1 VRAWVER
8 EGRRAAASA
17 GGQRGALSLPNIL
30 VAQLWHCAKIS
41 VKINRMS
48 LWKKLLWIG
57 VTILGLGAIG
67 VLALS
72 RGEQISALWII
83 VAGLCA
89 TAVSYRFYSKWLAT
103 KVLVLND
110 ERATPAVVRNDGKD
124 FVPTNRWM
132 VFGHHFAAI
141 AGPGPLVGPVLAAQF
156 GFLPGTLWILI
167 GATLGGAVH
176 DMIILFA
183 SVRRG
188 GKTLGQMV
196 KEEIGPGVGALAL
209 ISVLAIMTILLAVLA
224 LVVVQALAKSPW
236 GVFTIAM
243 TIPIAL
249 IMGAGLRSGRV
260 SVTAVTIFGVI
271 GLGFAVWG
279 GQFLAHFPA
288 LEIWFRHDEKWIAWA
303 IMIYGLAASILPVW
317 MLLTPRDYLS
327 TFLKLGT
334 VAALAIAVVL
344 IHPALQM
351 PAITKF
357 IDGSGLVFAGP
368 VFPFVCIT
376 IACGAVSGFH
386 SLIASGT
393 TPKMLGRES
402 RIRDI
407 GYGAMVTEMM
417 VALMAMIAA
426 CVLQPGEYFA
436 INSKGAPT
444 EVVAKVSGAGFP
456 VTEQGMNTLAHN
468 LGESTMFNRAGGA
481 PTFAVG
487 MAHMF
492 AGISSSPTAL
502 ALWYHFAIMFE
513 ALFILTTIDAGT
525 RVGRFLLQDL
535 LGNLWRPLG
544 NTRSW
549 SANFFSSFL
558 LVAAWGWFLYQGII
572 DPLGGINTLWPL
584 FGLANQ
590 LLSVI
595 ALCLAT
601 TILIKMQKTKY
612 LFITLVPLVFMCIV
626 TFSAGYLK
634 IFSANPNLGL
644 LSGAQSFIEKAG
656 SLETGKAAEL
666 VRQAAVWRFDA
677 VVAASFLVLVL
688 LIVLGSANQWWQLIR
703 GTKPVVLRESEFV
716 SIDAATSGV
725 GSEAVA

>member
-1 VRAWVER
+1 
-8 EGRRAAASA
+8 
-17 GGQRGALSLPNIL
+17 
-30 VAQLWHCAKIS
+30 
-41 VKINRMS
+41 MS
-48 LWKKLLWIG
+48 LWKKLLWFA
-57 VTILGLGAIG
+57 VSALGLWAIV

-72 RGEQISALWII
+72 RGERISALWII

-89 TAVSYRFYSKWLAT
+89 LSISYRFYSNWLAA
-103 KVLVLND
+103 KVLVLNE
-110 ERATPAVVRNDGKD
+110 ERATPAILQNDSKD
-124 FVPTNRWM
+124 YVPTNRWM

-167 GATLGGAVH
+167 GATLGGGVH
-176 DMIILFA
+176 DMIVLFA
-183 SVRRG
+183 SIRRG

-209 ISVLAIMTILLAVLA
+209 ISVLAIMIILLAVLA
-224 LVVVQALAKSPW
+224 LVVVQALAQSPW
-236 GVFTIAM
+236 GVFTIAT
-243 TIPIAL
+243 TIPVAL
-249 IMGAGLRSGRV
+249 IMGIGLRTGKV
-260 SVTAVTIFGVI
+260 SVIAITIFGLL
-271 GLGFAVWG
+271 GLAFGVWG

-288 LEIWFRHDEKWIAWA
+288 IEAWFRHDQKWLAWA

-334 VAALAIAVVL
+334 VAMLAAAVVL
-344 IHPALQM
+344 IHPTLQM

-393 TPKMLGRES
+393 TPKMLRRES
-402 RIRDI
+402 RIRTI

-436 INSKGAPT
+436 INTKGAPA
-444 EVVAKVSGAGFP
+444 EVVAQVSAAGFP
-456 VTEQGMNTLAHN
+456 VTEMEMQKLAAN

-487 MAHMF
+487 MADMF
-492 AGISSSPTAL
+492 ARVSASPAAL

-525 RVGRFLLQDL
+525 RVGRFLLQDF

-549 SANFFSSFL
+549 SANLFSSVL
-558 LVAAWGWFLYQGII
+558 LVAGWGWFLYEGVI
-572 DPLGGINTLWPL
+572 DPLGGINSLWPL

-590 LLSVI
+590 LLSVV

-601 TILIKMQKTKY
+601 TILIKMHKAKY
-612 LFITLVPLVFMCIV
+612 VLVTVLPLAFMCVV

-634 IFSANPNLGL
+634 VFSPDPRLGF
-644 LSGAQSFIEKAG
+644 LSGARSLLHEAAG
-656 SLETGKAAEL
+656 IADPARAADL
-666 VRQAAVWRFDA
+666 VRQAGVWRFDA
-677 VVAASFLVLVL
+677 MVAIFFLVLVL
-688 LIVLGSANQWWQLIR
+688 LIAIGSARQWWQLLR
-703 GTKPVVLRESEFV
+703 GTRRVVLHESEFV
-716 SIDAATSGV
+716 PISAAQLA
-725 GSEAVA
+725 EF

>member
-1 VRAWVER
+1 
-8 EGRRAAASA
+8 
-17 GGQRGALSLPNIL
+17 
-30 VAQLWHCAKIS
+30 
-41 VKINRMS
+41 MS
-48 LWKKLLWIG
+48 LWKKLLWFA
-57 VTILGLGAIG
+57 VAALGTWA
-67 VLALS
+67 VAMLALS
-72 RGEQISALWII
+72 RGEHISALWI
-83 VAGLCA
+83 VTAGFCA
-89 TAVSYRFYSKWLAT
+89 LSISYRFYSKWLAT
-103 KVLVLND
+103 KVLVLN
-110 ERATPAVVRNDGKD
+110 EQRATPAVLQDDNKD
-124 FVPTNRWM
+124 YVPTNGWM

-167 GATLGGAVH
+167 GATLGGGVH
-176 DMIILFA
+176 DMIVLFA
-183 SVRRG
+183 SIRRG

-196 KEEIGPGVGALAL
+196 REEIGPGVGLLAL
-209 ISVLAIMTILLAVLA
+209 VSVLTIMIILLAVLA
-224 LVVVQALAKSPW
+224 LVVVQALAESPW
-236 GVFTIAM
+236 GVFTIAT

-249 IMGAGLRSGRV
+249 VMGIGLRTGKV
-260 SVTAVTIFGVI
+260 SVTAVTIFGLL
-271 GLGFAVWG
+271 GLGFGVWG

-288 LEIWFRHDEKWIAWA
+288 IESWFRHDQKWLAWA

-334 VAALAIAVVL
+334 VAMLAAAVML
-344 IHPALQM
+344 INPTLQM

-393 TPKMLGRES
+393 TPKMITRES
-402 RIRDI
+402 RIRSI

-426 CVLQPGEYFA
+426 CVLQPGQYFA
-436 INSKGAPT
+436 INTKGATT
-444 EVVAKVSGAGFP
+444 EVVAKVSAAGFP
-456 VTEQGMNTLAHN
+456 VTEAEMQRLATN

-492 AGISSSPTAL
+492 ARVSTKPAAL

-525 RVGRFLLQDL
+525 RVGRFLLQDF

-549 SANFFSSFL
+549 TANFFSSIL
-558 LVAAWGWFLYQGII
+558 LVAAWGWFLYEGVI
-572 DPLGGINTLWPL
+572 DPLGGINSLWPL

-590 LLSVI
+590 LLSVV
-595 ALCLAT
+595 ALCLGT
-601 TILIKMQKTKY
+601 TLLIKMRKSKY
-612 LFITLVPLVFMCIV
+612 LFVTLVPLCFMCAV

-634 IFSANPNLGL
+634 VFSPDPRLGF
-644 LSGAQSFIEKAG
+644 LSGAQSLLSQAAAV
-656 SLETGKAAEL
+656 TDPVKAATL
-666 VRQAAVWRFDA
+666 TRQAAIWRFDA
-677 VVAASFLVLVL
+677 FVAVFFLVLVL
-688 LIVLGSANQWWQLIR
+688 LIVLGSARQWWQLLR
-703 GTKPVVLRESEFV
+703 GTKRVVLHESEFV
-716 SIDAATSGV
+716 PITAAQL
-725 GSEAVA
+725 AQF

>member
-1 VRAWVER
+1 M
-8 EGRRAAASA
+8 
-17 GGQRGALSLPNIL
+17 N
-30 VAQLWHCAKIS
+30 
-41 VKINRMS
+41 
-48 LWKKLLWIG
+48 LWKKLLWI
-57 VTILGLGAIG
+57 AIG
-67 VLALS
+67 VLGAGS
-72 RGEQISALWII
+72 VAVMATARGEQISALWII

-89 TAVSYRFYSKWLAT
+89 MAISYRFYSKWLAT

-110 ERATPAVVRNDGKD
+110 ERATPAVVHADGRD

-167 GATLGGAVH
+167 GATLGGGVH
-176 DMIILFA
+176 DMIVLFA
-183 SVRRG
+183 SVRRR

-196 KEEIGPGVGALAL
+196 KEEIGTGVGSLAL
-209 ISVLAIMTILLAVLA
+209 ISVLAIMIILMAVLA

-243 TIPIAL
+243 TIPIAF
-249 IMGAGLRSGRV
+249 IMGIGLRTGKV
-260 SVTAVTIFGVI
+260 NVTAITIFGLA
-271 GLGFAVWG
+271 GLAFGVWG

-288 LEIWFRHDEKWIAWA
+288 IESWFRHDEKWIAWA

-334 VAALAIAVVL
+334 VAALAIAVIL
-344 IHPALQM
+344 IHPTLQM
-351 PAITKF
+351 PALTPF

-393 TPKMLGRES
+393 TPKMLSREV

-417 VALMAMIAA
+417 VALMAMVAA
-426 CVLQPGEYFA
+426 CVLQPGQYFA
-436 INSKGAPT
+436 INTKGTPT
-444 EVVAKVSGAGFP
+444 EVVAKVSAAGFP
-456 VTEQGMNTLAHN
+456 VSEKEMEQLATN
-468 LGESTMFNRAGGA
+468 LGEKTMFNRAGGA

-492 AGISSSPTAL
+492 ARVSSSPTAL

-549 SANFFSSFL
+549 TANFFSSVL
-558 LVAAWGWFLYQGII
+558 LVAAWGWFLYQGVI
-572 DPLGGINTLWPL
+572 DPLGGINSLWPL

-595 ALCLAT
+595 ALCLGT
-601 TILIKMQKTKY
+601 TLLIKMQKAKY
-612 LFITLVPLVFMCIV
+612 LFVTLIPLAFMCVV

-634 IFSANPNLGL
+634 VFSPDPKIGF
-644 LSGAQSFIEKAG
+644 LSGAQFLLRSADSMMDLSKA
-656 SLETGKAAEL
+656 SDA
-666 VRQAAVWRFDA
+666 VRQASVWRLDA
-677 VVAASFLVLVL
+677 IVALVFLVLVF
-688 LIVLGSANQWWQLIR
+688 LIVAGCTREWWRLLR
-703 GTKPVVLRESEFV
+703 GTKRIVLHESEFV
-716 SIDAATSGV
+716 SVTQVAQSAA
-725 GSEAVA
+725 

>member
-1 VRAWVER
+1 M
-8 EGRRAAASA
+8 
-17 GGQRGALSLPNIL
+17 ALS
-30 VAQLWHCAKIS
+30 IS
-41 VKINRMS
+41 AYGGENETPRYITRTMS
-48 LWKKLLWIG
+48 LWKKLLWIA
-57 VTILGLGAIG
+57 VTLLGLGSIAI
-67 VLALS
+67 LAIS
-72 RGEQISALWII
+72 RGEQINALWIV

-89 TAVSYRFYSKWLAT
+89 FAISYRFYSKWLAS
-103 KVLVLND
+103 KVLLLND
-110 ERATPAVVRNDGKD
+110 ERATPAFVQNDGKD

-167 GATLGGAVH
+167 GATLGGGVH
-176 DMIILFA
+176 DMIVLFA
-183 SVRRG
+183 SIRRG

-196 KEEIGPGVGALAL
+196 KEEIGRGVGLLAL
-209 ISVLAIMTILLAVLA
+209 ISVLAIMIILLAVLA
-224 LVVVQALAKSPW
+224 LVVVQALAQSPW
-236 GVFTIAM
+236 GVFTIAT
-243 TIPIAL
+243 TIPVAL
-249 IMGAGLRSGRV
+249 IMGTGLRTGKMNV
-260 SVTAVTIFGVI
+260 MAATIFGLL
-271 GLGFAVWG
+271 GLAFGVWG

-288 LEIWFRHDEKWIAWA
+288 IEAWFRHDQKWLAWA
-303 IMIYGLAASILPVW
+303 IMIYGLAASVLPVW

-334 VAALAIAVVL
+334 VAMLAAAVVL
-344 IHPALQM
+344 INPTLQM
-351 PAITKF
+351 SAITKF
-357 IDGSGLVFAGP
+357 IDGTGLVFAGP

-393 TPKMLGRES
+393 TPKMIRRES
-402 RIRDI
+402 RIRPI

-436 INSKGAPT
+436 INSKGPPT
-444 EVVAKVSGAGFP
+444 EVVTKVSAAGFP
-456 VTEQGMNTLAHN
+456 VTEAEMQKLATN

-492 AGISSSPTAL
+492 ARVSAGPTAL
-502 ALWYHFAIMFE
+502 AVWYHFAIMFE

-525 RVGRFLLQDL
+525 RVGRFLLQDF

-549 SANFFSSFL
+549 SANFLSSVL
-558 LVAAWGWFLYQGII
+558 LVSAWGWFLYEGVI
-572 DPLGGINTLWPL
+572 DPLGGINSLWPL

-590 LLSVI
+590 LLSVV
-595 ALCLAT
+595 ALCLGT
-601 TILIKMQKTKY
+601 TLLIKMQKTKY
-612 LFITLVPLVFMCIV
+612 LFVTLVPLCFMCAV

-634 IFSANPNLGL
+634 VFSPDPRLGFL
-644 LSGAQSFIEKAG
+644 TGAQSLTEQASALADPHK
-656 SLETGKAAEL
+656 TAEL
-666 VRQAAVWRFDA
+666 IRQASVWRFDA
-677 VVAASFLVLVL
+677 LVAASFLVLVL
-688 LIVLGSANQWWQLIR
+688 LIVLGSAIHWWQLVR
-703 GTKPVVLRESEFV
+703 GTKRVVLHESEFV
-716 SIDAATSGV
+716 SLARAEVAI
-725 GSEAVA
+725 GS

>member
-1 VRAWVER
+1 M
-8 EGRRAAASA
+8 
-17 GGQRGALSLPNIL
+17 
-30 VAQLWHCAKIS
+30 S
-41 VKINRMS
+41 V
-48 LWKKLLWIG
+48 WKKLAWIG
-57 VTILGLGAIG
+57 VAALGTCAVA

-72 RGEQISALWII
+72 RGEQISALWIVI
-83 VAGLCA
+83 AGFCA
-89 TAVSYRFYSKWLAT
+89 LAISYRFYSKWLAT
-103 KVLVLND
+103 KVLVLNE
-110 ERATPAVVRNDGKD
+110 ERATPAVLRNDNKD
-124 FVPTNRWM
+124 YVPTNRWM

-167 GATLGGAVH
+167 GATLGGGVH
-176 DMIILFA
+176 DMVVLFA
-183 SVRRG
+183 SIRRG

-196 KEEIGPGVGALAL
+196 KEEIGRGVGLLAL
-209 ISVLAIMTILLAVLA
+209 VSVLAIMIILLAVLA
-224 LVVVQALAKSPW
+224 LVVVQALAQSPW
-236 GVFTIAM
+236 GVFTIAV

-249 IMGAGLRSGRV
+249 IMGIALRTGKV
-260 SVTAVTIFGVI
+260 SVLAVTIFGLL
-271 GLGFAVWG
+271 GLAFGVWG
-279 GQFLAHFPA
+279 GQFLGHFPVIEA
-288 LEIWFRHDEKWIAWA
+288 WCHQDQKWLAWA

-334 VAALAIAVVL
+334 VALLAAAVVL
-344 IHPALQM
+344 INPTLQM

-393 TPKMLGRES
+393 TPKMIRRES
-402 RIRDI
+402 RIRSI

-426 CVLQPGEYFA
+426 CVLEPGQYFA
-436 INSKGAPT
+436 INTKGTPA
-444 EVVAKVSGAGFP
+444 EVVAKVSAAGFP
-456 VTEQGMNTLAHN
+456 VTEEEMQTLATN

-492 AGISSSPTAL
+492 ARVSARPSAL

-525 RVGRFLLQDL
+525 RVGRFLLQDV
-535 LGNLWRPLG
+535 LGNVWRPLG

-549 SANFFSSFL
+549 SANFLASVL
-558 LVAAWGWFLYQGII
+558 LVAAWGWFLYEGVV
-572 DPLGGINTLWPL
+572 DPLGGINSLWPL

-590 LLSVI
+590 LLSVV
-595 ALCLAT
+595 ALCLGT
-601 TILIKMQKTKY
+601 TLLIKMHKAKY
-612 LFITLVPLVFMCIV
+612 VFVTLIPLGFMCVV
-626 TFSAGYLK
+626 TFSAGWLK
-634 IFSANPNLGL
+634 VFSSDPRLGF
-644 LSGAQSFIEKAG
+644 LSGARSLLDQASRMADADRAG
-656 SLETGKAAEL
+656 
-666 VRQAAVWRFDA
+666 
-677 VVAASFLVLVL
+677 
-688 LIVLGSANQWWQLIR
+688 
-703 GTKPVVLRESEFV
+703 
-716 SIDAATSGV
+716 
-725 GSEAVA
+725 

>member
-1 VRAWVER
+1 
-8 EGRRAAASA
+8 
-17 GGQRGALSLPNIL
+17 
-30 VAQLWHCAKIS
+30 
-41 VKINRMS
+41 MS
-48 LWKKLLWIG
+48 LWKKLLWCA
-57 VTILGLGAIG
+57 VTLLCVAAVC

-72 RGEQISALWII
+72 QGEQISALWII

-89 TAVSYRFYSKWLAT
+89 SAISYRFYSKWLAT
-103 KVLVLND
+103 KILVLND
-110 ERATPAVVRNDGKD
+110 ERATPAVVKNDGKD
-124 FVPTNRWM
+124 FVPTNRWI

-156 GFLPGTLWILI
+156 GLLPGTLWILI

-196 KEEIGPGVGALAL
+196 KEEIGPGAGALPL
-209 ISVLAIMTILLAVLA
+209 VSGLAIMIILLAVLA

-243 TIPIAL
+243 TIPVAF
-249 IMGAGLRSGRV
+249 IMGIGLRTGKV
-260 SVTAVTIFGVI
+260 NVTAITIFGLL
-271 GLGFAVWG
+271 GLGFGVWG
-279 GQFLAHFPA
+279 GQFLGHFPMI
-288 LEIWFRHDEKWIAWA
+288 ESWFRHDDRWIAWA

-334 VAALAIAVVL
+334 VAALAVAVIV
-344 IHPALQM
+344 INPPLQM
-351 PAITKF
+351 PALTKF

-368 VFPFVCIT
+368 VFPFVGVT

-393 TPKMLGRES
+393 TPKMIGRES

-417 VALMAMIAA
+417 VALMALIAA

-436 INSKGAPT
+436 INMKGAPT
-444 EVVAKVSGAGFP
+444 EVVERVSASGFP
-456 VTEQGMNTLAHN
+456 VTESDMSILAQN
-468 LGESTMFNRAGGA
+468 LGEKTMFNRAGGA

-492 AGISSSPTAL
+492 ARVSAGPKAL

-535 LGNLWRPLG
+535 LGNVWRPLG

-549 SANFFSSFL
+549 SANFLASVL
-558 LVAAWGWFLYQGII
+558 LVAAWGWFLYQGVV
-572 DPLGGINTLWPL
+572 DPLGGINSLWPL
-584 FGLANQ
+584 F
-590 LLSVI
+590 
-595 ALCLAT
+595 
-601 TILIKMQKTKY
+601 
-612 LFITLVPLVFMCIV
+612 
-626 TFSAGYLK
+626 
-634 IFSANPNLGL
+634 
-644 LSGAQSFIEKAG
+644 
-656 SLETGKAAEL
+656 
-666 VRQAAVWRFDA
+666 R
-677 VVAASFLVLVL
+677 
-688 LIVLGSANQWWQLIR
+688 
-703 GTKPVVLRESEFV
+703 
-716 SIDAATSGV
+716 
-725 GSEAVA
+725 

>member
-1 VRAWVER
+1 
-8 EGRRAAASA
+8 
-17 GGQRGALSLPNIL
+17 
-30 VAQLWHCAKIS
+30 
-41 VKINRMS
+41 MS
-48 LWKKLLWIG
+48 LWKKLLWIA
-57 VTILGLGAIG
+57 VTLLGLASLA

-72 RGEQISALWII
+72 RGEQISALWI
-83 VAGLCA
+83 VTAGFCA
-89 TAVSYRFYSKWLAT
+89 AAISYRFYSKWIAA
-103 KVLVLND
+103 KILVLND
-110 ERATPAVVRNDGKD
+110 ERATPAVVKNDGKD

-176 DMIILFA
+176 DMIVLFA

-188 GKTLGQMV
+188 GKTLGMMV
-196 KEEIGPGVGALAL
+196 KEEIGKGVGILAL
-209 ISVLAIMTILLAVLA
+209 ISVLAIMIILLAVLA

-243 TIPIAL
+243 TIPTAL
-249 IMGAGLRSGRV
+249 IMGFGLRSGKV
-260 SVTAVTIFGVI
+260 NVTAITIFGLL
-271 GLGFAVWG
+271 GLAFGVWG
-279 GQFLAHFPA
+279 GQFLGNFPTIEA
-288 LEIWFRHDEKWIAWA
+288 WFRHDATWIAWA

-334 VAALAIAVVL
+334 VAALAVAVIL
-344 IHPALQM
+344 IHPTLQM
-351 PAITKF
+351 PSLTKF
-357 IDGSGLVFAGP
+357 VDGSGLVFAGP

-393 TPKMLGRES
+393 TPKMVGRES

-407 GYGAMVTEMM
+407 GYGAMITEMM
-417 VALMAMIAA
+417 VALMALIAA

-436 INSKGAPT
+436 INTKGAPT
-444 EVVAKVSGAGFP
+444 EVVQKVSAAGFP
-456 VTEQGMNTLAHN
+456 VTEDEMSILARN
-468 LGESTMFNRAGGA
+468 LGEQTMYNRAGGA

-492 AGISSSPTAL
+492 SRVTASPTAL

-535 LGNLWRPLG
+535 LGNVWKPLG

-549 SANFFSSFL
+549 SANFLTSVL
-558 LVAAWGWFLYQGII
+558 LVAAWGWFLYQGVI
-572 DPLGGINTLWPL
+572 DPLGGVNTLWPL

-595 ALCLAT
+595 ALCLCT
-601 TILIKMQKTKY
+601 TILIKMQKTRY
-612 LFITLVPLVFMCIV
+612 LFITVLPLAFMCAV

-634 IFSANPNLGL
+634 IFSVDPKLGF
-644 LSGAQSFIEKAG
+644 LSGAQSLAAQASGIGDLTKAG
-656 SLETGKAAEL
+656 EL
-666 VRQAAVWRFDA
+666 LRQARVWQFDA
-677 VVAASFLVLVL
+677 IVAGFFMLFVF
-688 LIVLGSANQWWQLIR
+688 LIVVGSAAQWWQLIR

-716 SIDAATSGV
+716 PATSITTSAAV
-725 GSEAVA
+725 G

>member
-1 VRAWVER
+1 M
-8 EGRRAAASA
+8 
-17 GGQRGALSLPNIL
+17 NI
-30 VAQLWHCAKIS
+30 
-41 VKINRMS
+41 
-48 LWKKLLWIG
+48 WKKLLWIA
-57 VTILGLGAIG
+57 VTILGVAAIC

-72 RGEQISALWII
+72 SGEQISALWII

-89 TAVSYRFYSKWLAT
+89 AAISYRFYSKWLAV

-110 ERATPAVVRNDGKD
+110 ERATPAVVQNDGKD

-209 ISVLAIMTILLAVLA
+209 VSVLAIMTILLAVLA

-243 TIPIAL
+243 TIPVAL
-249 IMGAGLRSGRV
+249 IMGIGLRTGKV
-260 SVTAVTIFGVI
+260 SVTAITIFGLL
-271 GLGFAVWG
+271 GLAFGVWG
-279 GQFLAHFPA
+279 GQFLGHFPMV
-288 LEIWFRHDEKWIAWA
+288 ESWFRHDDRWLAWA
-303 IMIYGLAASILPVW
+303 IMLYGLAASILPVW

-334 VAALAIAVVL
+334 VAAMALAVIL
-344 IHPALQM
+344 IHPTLQM
-351 PAITKF
+351 PALTHF

-393 TPKMLGRES
+393 TPKMIGRES

-426 CVLQPGEYFA
+426 CVLMPGEYFA
-436 INSKGAPT
+436 INTKGTPT
-444 EVVAKVSGAGFP
+444 EVVAKVSAAGFP
-456 VTEQGMNTLAHN
+456 VTESGMAALAKN
-468 LGESTMFNRAGGA
+468 LGEDTMFNRAGGA

-492 AGISSSPTAL
+492 ARVSASPTAL

-549 SANFFSSFL
+549 SANFLASVL
-558 LVAAWGWFLYQGII
+558 LVAAWGWFLYQGVV

-590 LLSVI
+590 LLSVV

-601 TILIKMQKTKY
+601 TVLIKMQKTKY
-612 LFITLVPLVFMCIV
+612 LFVTLLPLAFMCVV

-634 IFSANPNLGL
+634 IFSTDPKLGF
-644 LSGAQSFIEKAG
+644 LSGASSLLQSASGMADPEKA
-656 SLETGKAAEL
+656 AAL
-666 VRQAAVWRFDA
+666 VRQAGVWRFDA
-677 VVAASFLVLVL
+677 FVAGFFLLLVL
-688 LIVLGSANQWWQLIR
+688 LIVLGSARQWWQLLR
-703 GTKPVVLRESEFV
+703 GTKRVVLHESEF
-716 SIDAATSGV
+716 IPLAQA
-725 GSEAVA
+725 GSPAS

>member
-1 VRAWVER
+1 M
-8 EGRRAAASA
+8 
-17 GGQRGALSLPNIL
+17 
-30 VAQLWHCAKIS
+30 S
-41 VKINRMS
+41 V
-48 LWKKLLWIG
+48 WKKLLWFA
-57 VTILGLGAIG
+57 VAALWTGAVA

-72 RGEQISALWII
+72 RNEHISALWII

-89 TAVSYRFYSKWLAT
+89 LSISYRFYSKWLAA

-110 ERATPAVVRNDGKD
+110 ERATPAVLQNDSKD

-167 GATLGGAVH
+167 GATLGGGVH

-196 KEEIGPGVGALAL
+196 KEEIGRGVGALAL
-209 ISVLAIMTILLAVLA
+209 VSVLAIMIILLAVLA
-224 LVVVQALAKSPW
+224 LVVVQALAESPW

-243 TIPIAL
+243 TIPVAL
-249 IMGAGLRSGRV
+249 IMGIGLRTGKV
-260 SVTAVTIFGVI
+260 SVMAVTIFGLL
-271 GLGFAVWG
+271 GLAFGVWG

-288 LEIWFRHDEKWIAWA
+288 IEAWFRHDQKWLAWA

-334 VAALAIAVVL
+334 VAMLAAAVVL
-344 IHPALQM
+344 INPTLQM

-393 TPKMLGRES
+393 TPKMIRRES
-402 RIRDI
+402 RIRSI
-407 GYGAMVTEMM
+407 GYGAMVTEML

-436 INSKGAPT
+436 INTKGAPM
-444 EVVAKVSGAGFP
+444 EVVAKVSAAGFA
-456 VTEQGMNTLAHN
+456 VTEKEMQTLATN

-492 AGISSSPTAL
+492 ARVSAKPTAL

-525 RVGRFLLQDL
+525 RVGRFLLQDV
-535 LGNLWRPLG
+535 LGHVWRPLG

-549 SANFFSSFL
+549 SANFLASVL
-558 LVAAWGWFLYQGII
+558 LVGAWGWFLYEGVI
-572 DPLGGINTLWPL
+572 DPLGGINSLWPL

-590 LLSVI
+590 LLSVV
-595 ALCLAT
+595 ALCLGT
-601 TILIKMQKTKY
+601 TLLIKMHKTKY
-612 LFITLVPLVFMCIV
+612 IFVTLVPLCFMCAV

-634 IFSANPNLGL
+634 VLSSDPRLGVV
-644 LSGAQSFIEKAG
+644 SGAQSRLRESSGMADP
-656 SLETGKAAEL
+656 TKAAEL
-666 VRQAAVWRFDA
+666 ARQAGVWRFDA
-677 VVAASFLVLVL
+677 VVAVFFLVLVL
-688 LIVLGSANQWWQLIR
+688 AIVVGSARQWWQLIR
-703 GTKPVVLRESEFV
+703 GTRRAVLHEGEFV
-716 SIDAATSGV
+716 PITAAQL
-725 GSEAVA
+725 AQF

>member
-1 VRAWVER
+1 
-8 EGRRAAASA
+8 
-17 GGQRGALSLPNIL
+17 
-30 VAQLWHCAKIS
+30 
-41 VKINRMS
+41 MS
-48 LWKKLLWIG
+48 LWKKLLWLVVSALG
-57 VTILGLGAIG
+57 VVAIAI
-67 VLALS
+67 LALS

-89 TAVSYRFYSKWLAT
+89 LSISYRFYSKWLAA
-103 KVLVLND
+103 KVLMLND
-110 ERATPAVVRNDGKD
+110 GRTTPAVLQNDGKD
-124 FVPTNRWM
+124 YVPTNRWM

-167 GATLGGAVH
+167 GATLGGGVH
-176 DMIILFA
+176 DMIMLFA
-183 SVRRG
+183 SIRRG

-196 KEEIGPGVGALAL
+196 KEEIGRGVGALAL
-209 ISVLAIMTILLAVLA
+209 ISVLAIMIILLAVLA
-224 LVVVQALAKSPW
+224 LVVVQALAESPW

-243 TIPIAL
+243 TIPVAL
-249 IMGAGLRSGRV
+249 IMGIGLRTGKV
-260 SVTAVTIFGVI
+260 NVLAVTIFGLI
-271 GLGFAVWG
+271 GLAFGVWG
-279 GQFLAHFPA
+279 GQFLADFPA
-288 LEIWFRHDEKWIAWA
+288 IEAGFRHDQKWLAWA

-334 VAALAIAVVL
+334 VVMLAAAVVL
-344 IHPALQM
+344 INPTLQM
-351 PAITKF
+351 SAITKF
-357 IDGSGLVFAGP
+357 IDGTGLVFAGP

-393 TPKMLGRES
+393 TPKMVRRES
-402 RIRDI
+402 RIRTI

-436 INSKGAPT
+436 INTKGAPA
-444 EVVAKVSGAGFP
+444 EVVAKVSAAGFP
-456 VTEQGMNTLAHN
+456 VTEAEMHTLATN

-492 AGISSSPTAL
+492 ARVSASPRAL
-502 ALWYHFAIMFE
+502 GLWYHFAIMFE

-525 RVGRFLLQDL
+525 RVGRFLLQDF

-549 SANFFSSFL
+549 SANVFASVL
-558 LVAAWGWFLYQGII
+558 LVAAWGWFLYEGVV
-572 DPLGGINTLWPL
+572 DPLGGINSLWPL

-590 LLSVI
+590 LLSVV

-601 TILIKMQKTKY
+601 TILIKMHKAKY
-612 LFITLVPLVFMCIV
+612 LFVTVLPLVFMCVV

-634 IFSANPNLGL
+634 VFSSDPRLGF
-644 LSGAQSFIEKAG
+644 LSGAR
-656 SLETGKAAEL
+656 SLLHEATGITDPARAADL
-666 VRQAAVWRFDA
+666 VRQAGVWRFDA
-677 VVAASFLVLVL
+677 LVAIFFLALVL
-688 LIVLGSANQWWQLIR
+688 LIVIGSAKQWWQLLR
-703 GTKPVVLRESEFV
+703 GTKRVVLHESEFV
-716 SIDAATSGV
+716 PISAAQLA
-725 GSEAVA
+725 EF

>member
-1 VRAWVER
+1 
-8 EGRRAAASA
+8 
-17 GGQRGALSLPNIL
+17 
-30 VAQLWHCAKIS
+30 
-41 VKINRMS
+41 M
-48 LWKKLLWIG
+48 WKKLLWIA
-57 VTILGLGAIG
+57 VTLLGLGSIAI
-67 VLALS
+67 LAMS
-72 RGEQISALWII
+72 RGEQINALWII
-83 VAGLCA
+83 VAGVCA
-89 TAVSYRFYSKWLAT
+89 FAISYRFYSKWLAS
-103 KVLVLND
+103 KVLLLND
-110 ERATPAVVRNDGKD
+110 QRATPALVQNDGKD

-167 GATLGGAVH
+167 GATLGGGVH
-176 DMIILFA
+176 DMIVLFA
-183 SVRRG
+183 SVRRR

-196 KEEIGPGVGALAL
+196 KEEIGRVVGALAL
-209 ISVLAIMTILLAVLA
+209 ISVLAIMIILLAVLA

-249 IMGAGLRSGRV
+249 LMGAGLRSGLFNV
-260 SVTAVTIFGVI
+260 SWITAFGIV
-271 GLGFAVWG
+271 GLFFAVWG
-279 GQFLAHFPA
+279 GQFLGNFPA
-288 LEIWFRHDEKWIAWA
+288 LEAWFRHSDRWLAWA
-303 IMIYGLAASILPVW
+303 IMAYGLAASILPVW

-327 TFLKLGT
+327 TFLKIGT
-334 VAALAIAVVL
+334 VAALAVAVLL
-344 IHPALQM
+344 IHPGLQM
-351 PAITKF
+351 PALTKF

-368 VFPFVCIT
+368 VFPFVFIT

-393 TPKMLGRES
+393 TPKMLERES

-407 GYGAMVTEMM
+407 GYGAMITEMM

-426 CVLQPGEYFA
+426 CVIQPGEYFA
-436 INSKGAPT
+436 INTKGTPT
-444 EVVAKVSGAGFP
+444 EVVAKVSAAGFP
-456 VTEQGMNTLAHN
+456 VTEPQMADLARN
-468 LGESTMFNRAGGA
+468 LGEQTMFNRAGGA

-492 AGISSSPTAL
+492 ARISASPTAL

-549 SANFFSSFL
+549 IANSFASML
-558 LVAAWGWFLYQGII
+558 LVAAWGWFLYQGVI

-595 ALCLAT
+595 ALCLGT
-601 TILIKMQKTKY
+601 TLLIKMGKARY
-612 LFITLVPLVFMCIV
+612 LFITIVPLLFMAVV
-626 TFSAGYLK
+626 TFSAGYMK
-634 IFSANPNLGL
+634 IFSPDPNLGL
-644 LSGAQSFIEKAG
+644 LASARLAIQKSAEGADAG
-656 SLETGKAAEL
+656 AAAAL
-666 VRQAAVWRFDA
+666 IRQATMYRIDVF
-677 VVAASFLVLVL
+677 VAASFLVLVL
-688 LIVLGSANQWWQLIR
+688 LIVIGSAVEWYRLLVGHKRVQLH
-703 GTKPVVLRESEFV
+703 ESEFV
-716 SIDAATSGV
+716 PLAEVATELIKQPISRSLV
-725 GSEAVA
+725 QT

>member
-1 VRAWVER
+1 
-8 EGRRAAASA
+8 
-17 GGQRGALSLPNIL
+17 
-30 VAQLWHCAKIS
+30 
-41 VKINRMS
+41 MS
-48 LWKKLLWIG
+48 LWKKLLWVS
-57 VTILGLGAIG
+57 VTLLGLASLA

-89 TAVSYRFYSKWLAT
+89 AAISYRFYSKWLAA

-110 ERATPAVVRNDGKD
+110 QRATPAIVRNDGKD

-176 DMIILFA
+176 DMIVLFA

-196 KEEIGPGVGALAL
+196 KEEIGPGVGVLAL
-209 ISVLAIMTILLAVLA
+209 ISVLAIMIILLAVLA

-243 TIPIAL
+243 TIPVAL
-249 IMGAGLRSGRV
+249 IMGFGLRSGKV
-260 SVTAVTIFGVI
+260 NVTAITIFGLL
-271 GLGFAVWG
+271 GLGFGVWG
-279 GQFLAHFPA
+279 GQFLGSFPA
-288 LEIWFRHDEKWIAWA
+288 IEAWFRHDAIWVSWA
-303 IMIYGLAASILPVW
+303 VMIYGLAASILPIW

-334 VAALAIAVVL
+334 VAALAVAVIV
-344 IHPALQM
+344 IHPTLQM
-351 PAITKF
+351 PALTKF

-393 TPKMLGRES
+393 TPKMLGSES

-407 GYGAMVTEMM
+407 GYGAMITEMM
-417 VALMAMIAA
+417 VALMALIAA

-436 INSKGAPT
+436 INTKGAPT
-444 EVVAKVSGAGFP
+444 EVVAKVSAAGFP
-456 VTEQGMNTLAHN
+456 VNESEMSILAQN
-468 LGESTMFNRAGGA
+468 LGEKTMFNRAGGA

-492 AGISSSPTAL
+492 AKLSASPTAL

-535 LGNLWRPLG
+535 LGNVWRPLG

-549 SANFFSSFL
+549 TANFVSSVL
-558 LVAAWGWFLYQGII
+558 LVAAWGWFLYQGVV

-595 ALCLAT
+595 ALCLCT
-601 TILIKMQKTKY
+601 TILIKMQKTRY
-612 LFITLVPLVFMCIV
+612 VFITLVPLAFMCAV

-634 IFSANPNLGL
+634 IFSGDPRLGF
-644 LSGAQSFIEKAG
+644 LSGARSLAREAAG
-656 SLETGKAAEL
+656 VVDPTKAAEL
-666 VRQAAVWRFDA
+666 MRQAGVWQFDA
-677 VVAASFLVLVL
+677 TVAAFFLLLVF
-688 LIVLGSANQWWQLIR
+688 LIVVGSASQWWQLIR
-703 GTKPVVLRESEFV
+703 GRKPVVLRESEFV
-716 SIDAATSGV
+716 PISATGPV
-725 GSEAVA
+725 QA

>member
-1 VRAWVER
+1 
-8 EGRRAAASA
+8 
-17 GGQRGALSLPNIL
+17 
-30 VAQLWHCAKIS
+30 
-41 VKINRMS
+41 MTT
-48 LWKKLLWIG
+48 WKKLIWLA
-57 VTILGLGAIG
+57 VAALGAGAIA

-89 TAVSYRFYSKWLAT
+89 ASISYRFYSKWLAT

-110 ERATPAVVRNDGKD
+110 ERATPAVVQNDGKD

-167 GATLGGAVH
+167 GATLGGGVH
-176 DMIILFA
+176 DMIVLFA
-183 SVRRG
+183 SVRRR

-196 KEEIGPGVGALAL
+196 KEEIGRGVGVLAL
-209 ISVLAIMTILLAVLA
+209 ISVLAIMIILLAVLA
-224 LVVVQALAKSPW
+224 LVVVQALASSPW

-243 TIPIAL
+243 TIPVAL
-249 IMGAGLRSGRV
+249 IMGFGLRTGRV
-260 SVTAVTIFGVI
+260 NVGLVTVFGLL
-271 GLGFAVWG
+271 GLLFAVWG
-279 GQFLAHFPA
+279 GQFLAHFPG
-288 LEIWFRHDEKWIAWA
+288 LEAWFRHDQKWLAWA
-303 IMIYGLAASILPVW
+303 VILYGLAASILPVW
-317 MLLTPRDYLS
+317 LLLTPRDYLS

-334 VAALAIAVVL
+334 VAALAVAVIVL
-344 IHPALQM
+344 HPTLLM
-351 PAITKF
+351 PSISRF
-357 IDGSGLVFAGP
+357 VDGTGLVFAGP
-368 VFPFVCIT
+368 VFPFVFIT

-386 SLIASGT
+386 SLVASGT

-402 RIRDI
+402 RIRQI

-436 INSKGAPT
+436 INAKGTPS
-444 EVVAKVSGAGFP
+444 EVVAKVSASGFP
-456 VTEQGMNTLAHN
+456 VTEQQMNDLATN

-492 AGISSSPTAL
+492 AGISASPTAM

-549 SANFFSSFL
+549 SANLFSSVL
-558 LVAAWGWFLYQGII
+558 LVAAWGWFLYQGVV
-572 DPLGGINTLWPL
+572 DPLGGINSLWPL

-590 LLSVI
+590 LLSVV
-595 ALCLAT
+595 ALCLGT
-601 TILIKMQKTKY
+601 TILIKMQKAKY
-612 LFITLVPLVFMCIV
+612 LFVTLVPLCFMCAV

-634 IFSANPNLGL
+634 IFSVDPKIGF
-644 LSGAQSFIEKAG
+644 LSGAAALVQSAG
-656 SLETGKAAEL
+656 AVGVNKAAQL
-666 VRQAAVWRFDA
+666 TRQAAVWRFDA
-677 VVAASFLVLVL
+677 LVAFSFLVLVL
-688 LIVLGSANQWWQLIR
+688 LIVLGSAKHWWQLMH
-703 GTKPVVLRESEFV
+703 GTRRIELHESEFV
-716 SIDAATSGV
+716 PLAQLESAPVIGA
-725 GSEAVA
+725 

>member
-1 VRAWVER
+1 
-8 EGRRAAASA
+8 
-17 GGQRGALSLPNIL
+17 
-30 VAQLWHCAKIS
+30 
-41 VKINRMS
+41 MS
-48 LWKKLLWIG
+48 LWKRLLWIA
-57 VTILGLGAIG
+57 VTLLGLGSISI
-67 VLALS
+67 LAMS
-72 RGEQISALWII
+72 RGEQVNALWII

-89 TAVSYRFYSKWLAT
+89 FAVSYRFYSKWLAS
-103 KVLVLND
+103 KVLLLND
-110 ERATPAVVRNDGKD
+110 QRATPALVQNDGKD

-167 GATLGGAVH
+167 GATLGGGVH
-176 DMIILFA
+176 DMIVLFA
-183 SVRRG
+183 SVRRR

-196 KEEIGPGVGALAL
+196 KEEIGRGVGALAL
-209 ISVLAIMTILLAVLA
+209 ISVLAIMIILLAVLA

-249 IMGAGLRSGRV
+249 LMGAGLRSGRFNV
-260 SVTAVTIFGVI
+260 SWITAFGIV
-271 GLGFAVWG
+271 GLFFAVWG
-279 GQFLAHFPA
+279 GQFLGNFPA
-288 LEIWFRHDEKWIAWA
+288 LEAWFRHSDRWLAWA
-303 IMIYGLAASILPVW
+303 IMAYGLAASILPVW

-327 TFLKLGT
+327 TFLKIGT
-334 VAALAIAVVL
+334 VAALAIAVLL
-344 IHPALQM
+344 IHPVLQM
-351 PAITKF
+351 PALTKF

-368 VFPFVCIT
+368 VFPFVCII

-393 TPKMLGRES
+393 TPKMLERES

-407 GYGAMVTEMM
+407 GYGAMITEMM

-426 CVLQPGEYFA
+426 CVIQPGEYFA
-436 INSKGAPT
+436 INTKGTPT
-444 EVVAKVSGAGFP
+444 EVVAKVSAAGFP
-456 VTEQGMNTLAHN
+456 ITEPQMADLARN
-468 LGESTMFNRAGGA
+468 LGEQTMFNRAGGA

-492 AGISSSPTAL
+492 ARVSAGPTAL

-549 SANFFSSFL
+549 IANSFASML
-558 LVAAWGWFLYQGII
+558 LVAAWGWFLYQGVI

-595 ALCLAT
+595 ALCLGT
-601 TILIKMQKTKY
+601 TLLIKMGKVRY
-612 LFITLVPLVFMCIV
+612 LYITIVPLLFMAVV
-626 TFSAGYLK
+626 TFSAGYMK
-634 IFSANPNLGL
+634 IFSPDPNLGL
-644 LSGAQSFIEKAG
+644 LASARLAIQKSAQAADVGA
-656 SLETGKAAEL
+656 AAVL
-666 VRQAAVWRFDA
+666 IRQATMYRIDVF
-677 VVAASFLVLVL
+677 VAASFLVLVL
-688 LIVLGSANQWWQLIR
+688 LIVIGSAVQWYRLLVGHKR
-703 GTKPVVLRESEFV
+703 VELHESEFV
-716 SIDAATSGV
+716 PLAEVATS
-725 GSEAVA
+725 

>member
-1 VRAWVER
+1 
-8 EGRRAAASA
+8 
-17 GGQRGALSLPNIL
+17 
-30 VAQLWHCAKIS
+30 
-41 VKINRMS
+41 MS
-48 LWKKLLWIG
+48 LWKKLLWCAVTLLG
-57 VTILGLGAIG
+57 VVAVC

-72 RGEQISALWII
+72 QGEQISALWII

-89 TAVSYRFYSKWLAT
+89 TSVSYRFYSKWLAA

-110 ERATPAVVRNDGKD
+110 TRATPAVLQNDSRD
-124 FVPTNRWM
+124 YVPTNRWM

-167 GATLGGAVH
+167 GATLGGGVH
-176 DMIILFA
+176 DMIVLFA
-183 SVRRG
+183 SIRRG

-196 KEEIGPGVGALAL
+196 KEEIGRGVGALAL
-209 ISVLAIMTILLAVLA
+209 ISVLAIMIILLAVLA
-224 LVVVQALAKSPW
+224 LVVVQALAQSPW

-243 TIPIAL
+243 TIPVAL
-249 IMGAGLRSGRV
+249 IMGMGLRTRKV
-260 SVTAVTIFGVI
+260 NVIAVTIFGLL
-271 GLGFAVWG
+271 GLAFGVWG

-288 LEIWFRHDEKWIAWA
+288 IEAWFRHDQKWLAWA
-303 IMIYGLAASILPVW
+303 IMIYGLAASVLPVW

-334 VAALAIAVVL
+334 VAMLAVAVVL
-344 IHPALQM
+344 INPTLQM

-393 TPKMLGRES
+393 TPKMVRREC
-402 RIRDI
+402 RIRSI
-407 GYGAMVTEMM
+407 GYGAMVSEMM

-426 CVLQPGEYFA
+426 CVLLPGEYFA
-436 INSKGAPT
+436 INTKGAPT
-444 EVVAKVSGAGFP
+444 EVVAKVSAAGFP
-456 VTEQGMNTLAHN
+456 VNEVEMQELATN

-492 AGISSSPTAL
+492 ARISAGPTAL

-525 RVGRFLLQDL
+525 RVGRFLLQDF
-535 LGNLWRPLG
+535 LGSLWRPLG

-549 SANFFSSFL
+549 SANLFSSVL
-558 LVAAWGWFLYQGII
+558 LVSAWGWFLYEGII
-572 DPLGGINTLWPL
+572 DPLGGINSLWPL

-590 LLSVI
+590 LLSVV
-595 ALCLAT
+595 ALCLGT
-601 TILIKMQKTKY
+601 TILIKMHKTKY
-612 LFITLVPLVFMCIV
+612 VFVTLLPLVFMCAV

-634 IFSANPNLGL
+634 VFSADPKLGF
-644 LSGAQSFIEKAG
+644 LSGAQSFVAEAAG
-656 SLETGKAAEL
+656 VVDPSKTAGLM
-666 VRQAAVWRFDA
+666 RQAAVWRFDA
-677 VVAASFLVLVL
+677 LVALFFLVLVL
-688 LIVLGSANQWWQLIR
+688 LIVLGSARQWWQLLR
-703 GTKPVVLRESEFV
+703 GSKRVVLHESEFV
-716 SIDAATSGV
+716 SISAAQLA
-725 GSEAVA
+725 EF

>member
-1 VRAWVER
+1 M
-8 EGRRAAASA
+8 
-17 GGQRGALSLPNIL
+17 
-30 VAQLWHCAKIS
+30 S
-41 VKINRMS
+41 V
-48 LWKKLLWIG
+48 WKKLVWIG
-57 VTILGLGAIG
+57 VAALGTWAVG

-72 RGEQISALWII
+72 RGEQVNALWI
-83 VAGLCA
+83 VTAGLCTLA
-89 TAVSYRFYSKWLAT
+89 ISYRFYSKWLAT

-110 ERATPAVVRNDGKD
+110 ERATPAIAHEDSKD

-167 GATLGGAVH
+167 GATLGGGVH
-176 DMIILFA
+176 DMIVLFA
-183 SVRRG
+183 SIRRG

-196 KEEIGPGVGALAL
+196 KEEIGRGVGLLAL
-209 ISVLAIMTILLAVLA
+209 VSVLAIMIILLAVLA
-224 LVVVQALAKSPW
+224 LVVVQALAQSPW
-236 GVFTIAM
+236 GVFTIAV

-249 IMGAGLRSGRV
+249 IMGIALRTGKV
-260 SVTAVTIFGVI
+260 SVLAVTIFGLL
-271 GLGFAVWG
+271 GLAFGVWG
-279 GQFLAHFPA
+279 GQFLGHFPVIEA
-288 LEIWFRHDEKWIAWA
+288 WFHQDQKWLAWA

-334 VAALAIAVVL
+334 VALLAVAVVL
-344 IHPALQM
+344 INPTLQM

-368 VFPFVCIT
+368 VFPFVFIT

-393 TPKMLGRES
+393 TPKMIGSES

-426 CVLQPGEYFA
+426 CVLLPGEYFA
-436 INSKGAPT
+436 INSTGAPT
-444 EVVAKVSGAGFP
+444 EVVARITAAGFP
-456 VTEQGMNTLAHN
+456 VTEANMEKLAAD
-468 LGESTMFNRAGGA
+468 LGEKTMFNRAGGA

-492 AGISSSPTAL
+492 SRVTSNPTAL

-525 RVGRFLLQDL
+525 RVGRFLLQDV
-535 LGNLWRPLG
+535 LGNIWRPLG
-544 NTRSW
+544 HTQSW
-549 SANFFSSFL
+549 VANFFSSVL
-558 LVAAWGWFLYQGII
+558 LVGAWGWFLYQGVI
-572 DPLGGINTLWPL
+572 DPLGGINSLWPL

-595 ALCLAT
+595 ALCLGT
-601 TILIKMQKTKY
+601 TLLIKMHKSKY
-612 LFITLVPLVFMCIV
+612 LFVTLVPLCFMCAV

-634 IFSANPNLGL
+634 VFSSDPRLGF
-644 LSGAQSFIEKAG
+644 LSGAR
-656 SLETGKAAEL
+656 SLLREASEMADSARAAEL
-666 VRQAAVWRFDA
+666 VRQAGVWRFDA
-677 VVAASFLVLVL
+677 LVAVFFLLLVLF
-688 LIVLGSANQWWQLIR
+688 IVLGSARQWWRLLRGKKPLI
-703 GTKPVVLRESEFV
+703 LYESEFV
-716 SIDAATSGV
+716 PISPAQLAQL
-725 GSEAVA
+725 

>member
-1 VRAWVER
+1 
-8 EGRRAAASA
+8 
-17 GGQRGALSLPNIL
+17 
-30 VAQLWHCAKIS
+30 
-41 VKINRMS
+41 MS
-48 LWKKLLWIG
+48 FWKKLLWFVVSALG
-57 VTILGLGAIG
+57 VVAIAI
-67 VLALS
+67 LALS

-83 VAGLCA
+83 VAGVCA
-89 TAVSYRFYSKWLAT
+89 LSISYRFYSKWLAA

-110 ERATPAVVRNDGKD
+110 ERATPAVVQNDSKD
-124 FVPTNRWM
+124 YVPTNRWM

-176 DMIILFA
+176 DMIMLFA
-183 SVRRG
+183 SIRRG

-196 KEEIGPGVGALAL
+196 KEEIGRGVGALAL
-209 ISVLAIMTILLAVLA
+209 ISVLAIMIILLAVLA
-224 LVVVQALAKSPW
+224 LVVVQALAESPW

-243 TIPIAL
+243 TIPVAL
-249 IMGAGLRSGRV
+249 IMGIGLRTGRV
-260 SVTAVTIFGVI
+260 NVLAVTIFGLF
-271 GLGFAVWG
+271 GLAFGVWG
-279 GQFLAHFPA
+279 GQFLTHFPA
-288 LEIWFRHDEKWIAWA
+288 IEAWFRHDQKWLAWA

-334 VAALAIAVVL
+334 VIMLAAAVVL
-344 IHPALQM
+344 MNPTLQM

-393 TPKMLGRES
+393 TPKMVRRES
-402 RIRDI
+402 RIRSI

-417 VALMAMIAA
+417 VALTAMIAA

-436 INSKGAPT
+436 INTKGAPA
-444 EVVAKVSGAGFP
+444 EVVAKVSAAGFP
-456 VTEQGMNTLAHN
+456 VTETEMHKLATN

-492 AGISSSPTAL
+492 ARVSASPTAL
-502 ALWYHFAIMFE
+502 GLWYHFAIMFE

-525 RVGRFLLQDL
+525 RVGRFLLQDF
-535 LGNLWRPLG
+535 LGNVWRPLG

-549 SANFFSSFL
+549 SANVFSSVL
-558 LVAAWGWFLYQGII
+558 LVAAWGWFLYQGVI
-572 DPLGGINTLWPL
+572 DPLGGINSLWPL

-590 LLSVI
+590 LLSVV

-601 TILIKMQKTKY
+601 TILIKMHKAKY
-612 LFITLVPLVFMCIV
+612 LFVTVLPLAFMCVV

-634 IFSANPNLGL
+634 VFSPDPRLGF
-644 LSGAQSFIEKAG
+644 LSGARALLLDAAGIADPTKA
-656 SLETGKAAEL
+656 SDL
-666 VRQAAVWRFDA
+666 VRQAGVWRFDA
-677 VVAASFLVLVL
+677 FVAIFFLALVVV
-688 LIVLGSANQWWQLIR
+688 IVIGSAKQWWQLLR
-703 GTKPVVLRESEFV
+703 GTKRVVLHESEFV
-716 SIDAATSGV
+716 PITAAKLA
-725 GSEAVA
+725 EY

>member
-1 VRAWVER
+1 
-8 EGRRAAASA
+8 
-17 GGQRGALSLPNIL
+17 
-30 VAQLWHCAKIS
+30 
-41 VKINRMS
+41 MS
-48 LWKKLLWIG
+48 LWKKLLWFA
-57 VTILGLGAIG
+57 VSALGLWAIV

-72 RGEQISALWII
+72 RGERVSALWII

-89 TAVSYRFYSKWLAT
+89 LCISYRFYSKWLAA

-110 ERATPAVVRNDGKD
+110 ERATPAILQNDSKD
-124 FVPTNRWM
+124 YVPTNRWM

-167 GATLGGAVH
+167 GATLGGGVH
-176 DMIILFA
+176 DMIVLFA
-183 SVRRG
+183 SIRRG

-209 ISVLAIMTILLAVLA
+209 ISVLAIMIILLAVLA
-224 LVVVQALAKSPW
+224 LVVVQALAQSPW
-236 GVFTIAM
+236 GVFTIAT
-243 TIPIAL
+243 TIPVAL
-249 IMGAGLRSGRV
+249 IMGIGLRTGKV
-260 SVTAVTIFGVI
+260 SVIAITIFGLL
-271 GLGFAVWG
+271 GLAFGVWG

-288 LEIWFRHDEKWIAWA
+288 IEAWFRHDQKWLAWA

-334 VAALAIAVVL
+334 VAMLAAAVVL
-344 IHPALQM
+344 IHPTLQM

-393 TPKMLGRES
+393 TPKMLRRES
-402 RIRDI
+402 RIRTI

-436 INSKGAPT
+436 INTKGAPAG
-444 EVVAKVSGAGFP
+444 VVAEVSAAGFP
-456 VTEQGMNTLAHN
+456 VTEMEMQKLAAN

-487 MAHMF
+487 MADMF
-492 AGISSSPTAL
+492 ARVSASPAAL

-525 RVGRFLLQDL
+525 RVGRFLLQDF

-549 SANFFSSFL
+549 SANLFSSVL
-558 LVAAWGWFLYQGII
+558 LVAGWGWFLYEGVI
-572 DPLGGINTLWPL
+572 DPLGGINSLWPL

-590 LLSVI
+590 LLSVV

-601 TILIKMQKTKY
+601 TILIKMHKAKY
-612 LFITLVPLVFMCIV
+612 LLVTVLPLAFMCVV

-634 IFSANPNLGL
+634 VFSPDPRLGF
-644 LSGAQSFIEKAG
+644 LSGARSLLHEAAG
-656 SLETGKAAEL
+656 IADPAKAADL
-666 VRQAAVWRFDA
+666 VRQAGVWRFDA
-677 VVAASFLVLVL
+677 LVAIFFLVLVL
-688 LIVLGSANQWWQLIR
+688 LIAIGSARQWWQLLR
-703 GTKPVVLRESEFV
+703 GTRRVVLHESEFV
-716 SIDAATSGV
+716 PISAAQLA
-725 GSEAVA
+725 EF